1 MQLHQFLRYIHD
13 AVPIMIFNL
22 KDMLITSVRSKEEKN
37 IKEEERENIRI
48 LLEQKNFYLLD
59 IDIDLY
65 EYVVLDINLGPS
77 NIKGCN
83 YSIYITIE
91 K

>member
-22 KDMLITSVRSKEEKN
+22 KDMLITSVRSKEN
-37 IKEEERENIRI
+37 
-48 LLEQKNFYLLD
+48 

>member
-1 MQLHQFLRYIHD
+1 MQLHQFLRYLHD

-22 KDMLITSVRSKEEKN
+22 KDICISSVRSKEN
-37 IKEEERENIRI
+37 IN
-48 LLEQKNFYLLD
+48 L
-59 IDIDLY
+59 DLY
-65 EYVVLDINLGPS
+65 EYVVLDINIGPS

-83 YSIYITIE
+83 SAIYITLE

>member
-13 AVPIMIFNL
+13 AVPIMIYNL
-22 KDMLITSVRSKEEKN
+22 KGYLIASVRSKEN
-37 IKEEERENIRI
+37 
-48 LLEQKNFYLLD
+48 

-65 EYVVLDINLGPS
+65 EYVILDIGLGPC
-77 NIKGCN
+77 NIKGCT
-83 YSIYITIE
+83 SAIYITLE

>member
-22 KDMLITSVRSKEEKN
+22 KDTCICSVRDKQN
-37 IKEEERENIRI
+37 
-48 LLEQKNFYLLD
+48 
-59 IDIDLY
+59 IDINLY
-65 EYVVLDINLGPS
+65 EYVILDIGIGDS
-77 NIKGCN
+77 DIKGCK
-83 YSIYITIE
+83 SAIYITLE